1 MVNLDQV
8 DKYIPRLL
16 GAAFLIVIATSLISG
31 LPLAAAIG
39 SGSISDMLVNISNN
53 LTLMH
58 ISILG
63 GLLNS
68 VGIVF
73 LAGFLYIVLNK
84 QNRTFAL
91 IALGLWLGEAI
102 FYAIMQIGTLGLIPL
117 SLDFVKAGTP
127 VDSFYQTLGNFL
139 YNCVYNQGLMIHM
152 WFYCLGGLLWYYLFF
167 RSKYIPRVIPLFGL
181 LAVCLALVGLVLQIF
196 GYTVPIYF
204 SIPILPFEL
213 IIGAWLMLKGIKN
226 SSETVG

>member
-1 MVNLDQV
+1 
-8 DKYIPRLL
+8 
-16 GAAFLIVIATSLISG
+16 
-31 LPLAAAIG
+31 
-39 SGSISDMLVNISNN
+39 
-53 LTLMH
+53 
-58 ISILG
+58 
-63 GLLNS
+63 
-68 VGIVF
+68 
-73 LAGFLYIVLNK
+73 
-84 QNRTFAL
+84 
-91 IALGLWLGEAI
+91 
-102 FYAIMQIGTLGLIPL
+102 MQIGALGLIPL
-117 SLDFVKAGTP
+117 SLNFVKAGTP

-139 YNCVYNQGLMIHM
+139 YNCVYDQGLMIHM

>member
-1 MVNLDQV
+1 MNLDQV
-8 DKYIPRLL
+8 DKYTPRLL

-39 SGSISDMLVNISNN
+39 SGNISDMLVSISNN

-102 FYAIMQIGTLGLIPL
+102 FYAIMQIGALGLIPL
-117 SLDFVKAGTP
+117 SLNFVKAGTP

-196 GYTVPIYF
+196 GYNVPIYF
-204 SIPILPFEL
+204 SIPLLPFEL

-226 SSETVG
+226 SSETA